1 MPGMQP
7 DPAGRLARWRQDHGD
22 RLLTLLT
29 ALLLLLMF
37 VTVPLQ
43 AAGLKIFHAAGLVLT
58 LTIIGGVLVLSGSPA
73 VVALMLLALGM
84 NALVVVLRL
93 RGAPSALDLYM
104 VAGAWL
110 ILAGTLA
117 LVVAR
122 AVFGPG
128 EVNYHRVVGAV
139 LLYLLIAMVF
149 ASLYVVVGN
158 AIPRAF
164 TGIEVEESPALAN
177 TVIYFSFVTLTSTGY
192 GDVVPLHPLS
202 RSLCNL
208 EAVIGQLYP
217 ATLLARLV
225 TLELANRR

>member
-1 MPGMQP
+1 MPGVPP
-7 DPAGRLARWRQDHGD
+7 DAVGRLARWRQDHGD

-43 AAGLKIFHAAGLVLT
+43 AAGLPIFHAAGLVLT

-73 VVALMLLALGM
+73 VVVLMLLALGM
-84 NALVVVLRL
+84 NAFVVVLRL
-93 RGAPSALDLYM
+93 RGMPSALDLYM

-128 EVNYHRVVGAV
+128 EVTYHRVVGAV

-158 AIPRAF
+158 AIAGAF

>member
-1 MPGMQP
+1 MQP
-7 DPAGRLARWRQDHGD
+7 DQIGRLERWRQDHGD

-29 ALLLLLMF
+29 VLLLLLMF

-43 AAGLKIFHAAGLVLT
+43 ATGLKLFHAASFVLT

-84 NALVVVLRL
+84 NVLVVVLRL
-93 RGAPSALDLYM
+93 RDTPSDFDLYM
-104 VAGAWL
+104 IAGAWL
-110 ILAGTLA
+110 ILAATLG
-117 LVVAR
+117 LVVVR

-128 EVNYHRVVGAV
+128 EVNYHRIVGAV

-158 AIPRAF
+158 AIPGAF

-208 EAVIGQLYP
+208 EAVVGQLYP

-225 TLELANRR
+225 TLELANRS